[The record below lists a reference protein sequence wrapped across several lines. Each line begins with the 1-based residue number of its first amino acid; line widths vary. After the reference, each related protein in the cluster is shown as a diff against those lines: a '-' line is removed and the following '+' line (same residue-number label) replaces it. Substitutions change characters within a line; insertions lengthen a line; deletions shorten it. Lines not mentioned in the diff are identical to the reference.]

1 MRHPVF
7 LFGLLMDIHRF
18 FPPHEG
24 MSLSDLSGRCGAE
37 NATPEFSGRIVTAIA
52 PLWRAGVSDVT
63 FVNSRKALPDLRKTE
78 AGAVFVTG
86 KLASEVP
93 SGVAALIAADPQT
106 AFALAGAALVPA
118 AMRPSRLT
126 SEPGVSE
133 AAIIHPSA
141 VIEDGAVV
149 EAGAVIGAR
158 AEIGAGTVIASGA
171 AIGEGT
177 RIGRNCDIG
186 HAATIQHALIG
197 NNVIIHPSVSIGQDG
212 FGYAPGPRG
221 MVKLPQIGRVI
232 IQDNVEIG
240 ASTTIDRGALD
251 DTVIGEGTK
260 IDNLVQIA
268 HNVRIGR
275 HCVIVSQT
283 GIAGSTTL
291 GDGVMIGGACAIN
304 GHITIGDGAQIAAMS
319 GVVSHVPANVR
330 WAGIPARPMNGF
342 LRDVADANA
351 RAFGKP
357 NRAKLEKGGEEQ

>member
-1 MRHPVF
+1 
-7 LFGLLMDIHRF
+7 MDKIRF
-18 FPPHEG
+18 FSPHEG
-24 MSLSDLSGRCGAE
+24 IALSDLSGRCGAE
-37 NATPEFSGRIVTAIA
+37 IANPEFSGRIVTSIA
-52 PLWRAGVSDVT
+52 PLSRAGSRDIT
-63 FVNSRKALPDLRKTE
+63 FASSRKALPELKNSQ
-78 AGAVFVTG
+78 AGAVFVTA
-86 KLASEVP
+86 KLAADVP
-93 SGVAALIAADPQT
+93 AGVAALISADPQS
-106 AFALAGAALVPA
+106 AFAVAGAALMPS
-118 AMRPSRLT
+118 AMRPLRFT
-126 SEPGVSE
+126 SAVGVSE
-133 AAIIHPSA
+133 AAVVDPSA
-141 VIEDGAVV
+141 IIEDGAIV
-149 EAGAVIGAR
+149 EAGAVVGAR

-186 HAATIQHALIG
+186 HGVTVQHALIG
-197 NNVIIHPSVSIGQDG
+197 NQVIIHPSASIGQDG

-221 MVKLPQIGRVI
+221 LVKIPQIGRVI
-232 IQDNVEIG
+232 IQDHVEIG

-260 IDNLVQIA
+260 IDNQVQIA

-283 GIAGSTTL
+283 GIAGSTTV

-319 GVVSHVPANVR
+319 GVASHVPANVR

-351 RAFGKP
+351 RAFGKTG
-357 NRAKLEKGGEEQ
+357 RARTEKGGEEQ

>member
-1 MRHPVF
+1 
-7 LFGLLMDIHRF
+7 MDKIRF

-24 MSLSDLSGRCGAE
+24 ISLSDLSGRCGAE
-37 NATPEFSGRIVTAIA
+37 IANPEFAGRIITSIA
-52 PLWRAGVSDVT
+52 PLWRAAAGDVT
-63 FVNSRKALPDLRKTE
+63 FAAARKALPDLRNSQ
-78 AGAVFVTG
+78 AGAVFVTAR
-86 KLASEVP
+86 LAAEVP
-93 SGVAALIAADPQT
+93 PGVAALIVADPQS
-106 AFALAGAALVPA
+106 AFALAGAALLPSA
-118 AMRPSRLT
+118 LRPLPLT
-126 SEPGVSE
+126 DEAGVSE
-133 AAIIHPSA
+133 AAIVHSTA
-141 VIEDGAVV
+141 VIEAGAIV
-149 EAGAVIGAR
+149 EAFAVIGAR

-221 MVKLPQIGRVI
+221 MIKIPQIGRVI
-232 IQDNVEIG
+232 IQDHVEIG

-260 IDNLVQIA
+260 IDNQVQIA

-319 GVVSHVPANVR
+319 GVASHVPANVR
-330 WAGIPARPMNGF
+330 WAGIPARPLNGF

-351 RAFGKP
+351 RAFGRTGKTK
-357 NRAKLEKGGEEQ
+357 NEKDGEEQ